1 MKKLALALTL
11 ILCVM
16 LAALVAC
23 TGDPS
28 DTADTDA
35 PAETWL
41 CACGQDN
48 GGKFC
53 SECGTQCEGTA
64 KFCSVCGN
72 KF

>member
-11 ILCVM
+11 ILCVT

-48 GGKFC
+48 GG
-53 SECGTQCEGTA
+53 
-64 KFCSVCGN
+64 
-72 KF
+72 